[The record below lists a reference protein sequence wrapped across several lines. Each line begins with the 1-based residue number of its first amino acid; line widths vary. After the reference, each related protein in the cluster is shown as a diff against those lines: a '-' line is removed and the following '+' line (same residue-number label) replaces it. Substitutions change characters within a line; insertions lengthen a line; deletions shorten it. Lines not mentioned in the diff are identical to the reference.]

1 MVGFFLHCSANAR
14 CRSDYPVIW
23 RTPKTDRGNRV
34 SAADLQ
40 KYGNRGLIYEVA
52 GYGGGIA
59 DIPVIE
65 QMKLYDFY
73 NYLAYKRSE
82 RIE

>member
-1 MVGFFLHCSANAR
+1 
-14 CRSDYPVIW
+14 
-23 RTPKTDRGNRV
+23 
-34 SAADLQ
+34 
-40 KYGNRGLIYEVA
+40 LIYEVA

-59 DIPVIE
+59 DIPAIE

-82 RIE
+82 RIER